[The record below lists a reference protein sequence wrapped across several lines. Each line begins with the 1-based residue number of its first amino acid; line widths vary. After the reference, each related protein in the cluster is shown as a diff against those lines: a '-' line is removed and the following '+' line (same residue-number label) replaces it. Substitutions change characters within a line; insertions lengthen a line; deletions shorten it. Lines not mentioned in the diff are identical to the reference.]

1 MAQPDSLQSLTVAE
15 LKIRLKDAG
24 LAVSGKKAELIARL
38 EEKKVLAEPKSVV
51 QSNDKVAKPAKK
63 STDGELPFF
72 LAIKEDG
79 IGSVEIDKWKAASYG
94 MAFFMLIMLIIG
106 LNSMSW
112 YSASMEETSEGGPM
126 GPMSMSMEINVGLND
141 MGMVASF
148 LGLEQVNEMSLSDCA
163 ELESEEEVSLDEE
176 EDGGVSCSS
185 LATAGTINKIFIILS
200 LVSIIVLLIFSI
212 GRGFGV
218 FSSGVLDEKS
228 DSIEKWSWLV
238 AVVSIN
244 LGTLLYGM
252 IVGFQS
258 HFGEP
263 YEESLGSMWWMMF
276 LFSLIFAAIVYNEK
290 TMAMINS
297 LKNKFD
303 GWNANN

>member
-38 EEKKVLAEPKSVV
+38 EEKKVLAEPRSVV

-63 STDGELPFF
+63 STDGKLPFF

-112 YSASMEETSEGGPM
+112 YSASMEETGDGWFGPMEMEVSVGLGEMEMSYSGLMEMKMNVPLSECYEEEGGDD
-126 GPMSMSMEINVGLND
+126 GED
-141 MGMVASF
+141 
-148 LGLEQVNEMSLSDCA
+148 D
-163 ELESEEEVSLDEE
+163 EVDDEE
-176 EDGGVSCSS
+176 GGEVSCSS

-228 DSIEKWSWLV
+228 DLIEKWSWLV

-290 TMAMINS
+290 TMAMIDS

>member
-1 MAQPDSLQSLTVAE
+1 MAQSDSLQSLTVAE
-15 LKIRLKDAG
+15 LKVRLKDAG

-38 EEKKVLAEPKSVV
+38 EENAV
-51 QSNDKVAKPAKK
+51 QAKPKPVILSTAKSAKK
-63 STDGELPFF
+63 SIDGKLPFF
-72 LAIKEDG
+72 LAIKEGG
-79 IGSVEIDKWKAASYG
+79 IGSVEIDKWKAASYV
-94 MAFFMLIMLIIG
+94 MAFFMFIMLIIG

-112 YSASMEETSEGGPM
+112 YSASMEESDGGWFGPMEMEVSVGLGEIEMSYSGLVEMKMNVPLSECYEEEGGDD
-126 GPMSMSMEINVGLND
+126 GED
-141 MGMVASF
+141 
-148 LGLEQVNEMSLSDCA
+148 
-163 ELESEEEVSLDEE
+163 DEE
-176 EDGGVSCSS
+176 DDEISCSS

-200 LVSIIVLLIFSI
+200 LVSIIVLLVFSI

-228 DSIEKWSWLV
+228 DLIEKWSWLV

-263 YEESLGSMWWMMF
+263 YEEGLGSMWWMMF
-276 LFSLIFAAIVYNEK
+276 LFSLVFAAIVYNEK

-303 GWNANN
+303 GWNASK